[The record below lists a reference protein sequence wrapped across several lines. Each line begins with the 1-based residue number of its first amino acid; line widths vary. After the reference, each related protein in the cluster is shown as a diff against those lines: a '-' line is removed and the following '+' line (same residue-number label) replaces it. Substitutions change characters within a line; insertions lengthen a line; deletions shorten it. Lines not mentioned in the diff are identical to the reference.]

1 MMTKLFIIDDDPIC
15 QAIAQQIITD
25 CNLFDE
31 WISFSKARTS
41 LDYLIL
47 NQGDFNALPDVI
59 LLDLN
64 MPEMSGWDFLCIF
77 EDLLPFLSKKV
88 GVFIV
93 SSSVD
98 PNDKFRSKIYPFVE
112 GFIPKPLSISNFVDI
127 SNYVSINAMTY
138 ENIRNVGSLLTS
150 SLLSLNNKSNFSLMA
165 LRTDQPNV
173 LRNNHV

>member
-1 MMTKLFIIDDDPIC
+1 MSKLFIIDDDPIC
-15 QAIAQQIITD
+15 QAIAQQRITE

-31 WISFSKARTS
+31 CLIFSKARTS

-47 NQGDFNALPDVI
+47 NQSDFNALPDVI

-64 MPEMSGWDFLCIF
+64 MPEMSGWDFLCVF
-77 EDLLPFLSKKV
+77 EYLLPYLAKKV

-93 SSSVD
+93 TSSID
-98 PNDKFRSKIYPFVE
+98 ADERLRSKSYPFVQ
-112 GFIPKPLSISNFVDI
+112 GVMTKPLSIYDIKDI
-127 SNYVSINAMTY
+127 SNYVTINTIAY

-150 SLLSLNNKSNFSLMA
+150 SLLSLNNISNFSLMA
-165 LRTDQPNV
+165 LRPERAKV